1 MQLTFPAAAPLTPPH
16 PGPRLGRPLIPSRSL
31 GSGNRGPP
39 HEYSQAHLGLQAH
52 GHPDTLHR
60 QAHLCVHVFGQLPL
74 SL

>member
-1 MQLTFPAAAPLTPPH
+1 MQLTFPAAAPSPPH

-39 HEYSQAHLGLQAH
+39 QEHAHAHLGLQAH
-52 GHPDTLHR
+52 GLPASLHT
-60 QAHLCVHVFGQLPL
+60 QAHLCAHAFGQPPL